1 MASTL
6 LKASRGRCDDVAMT
20 IQKLL
25 HTGTVVLDGG
35 LSTALEARGHDLSG
49 SLWSARLLREA
60 PADIVAAHRS
70 FVDAGA
76 EVVISASYQASH
88 AGYAA
93 AGLTAE
99 ECDADLQASVGLAPK
114 VPTGAPWSQPR
125 SDPHGAAL
133 ADGSEYT
140 GYPHVGRSTLRDFH
154 ARRLERLVAADPD
167 LVAVE
172 TIPELL
178 EAEVVVELLAEL
190 APDLPYWVSFSAAAH
205 ARLTGGAPFAEAVD
219 VVRDAAVAVAVGV
232 NCTAPAH
239 IEELLGSAQTSLPY
253 VVYPNAGASYDPSS
267 KTWTEDG
274 SSRFAPEAL
283 GRWQELGAVLVGGC
297 CGINADGIREI
308 AGAVRA

>member
-1 MASTL
+1 
-6 LKASRGRCDDVAMT
+6 MT
-20 IQKLL
+20 IQELL
-25 HTGTVVLDGG
+25 HPGTVVLDGG

-49 SLWSARLLREA
+49 NLWSARLLREA
-60 PADIVAAHRS
+60 PAEIVAAHRS

-88 AGYAA
+88 IGYSA
-93 AGLTAE
+93 AGLTPE
-99 ECDADLQASVGLAPK
+99 QCDADLEASVQLAREGADGRALVAASVGPY
-114 VPTGAPWSQPR
+114 
-125 SDPHGAAL
+125 GAAL

-140 GYPHVGRSTLRDFH
+140 GYRHVGRSSLRDFH
-154 ARRLERLVAADPD
+154 ARRLERLVAASPD
-167 LVAVE
+167 LIAVE
-172 TIPELL
+172 TIPEIG
-178 EAEVVVELLAEL
+178 EAEVLVNLLGEI

-205 ARLTGGAPFAEAVD
+205 ARLTGGAHFAEAVD
-219 VVRDAAVAVAVGV
+219 VVSGAAVAVGV

-239 IEELLGSAQTSLPY
+239 IEELLGSAQPSLPY
-253 VVYPNAGASYDPSS
+253 VVYPNAGASYDASS

-297 CGINADGIREI
+297 CGITADGIREI